1 MKLGSR
7 NARVV
12 AVAIAAVLVFALG
25 GSLLMQVTKTP
36 PIELPTASASASP
49 TASPTPGFSATG
61 SMTTGGD
68 GATATLLADG
78 RVLFAG
84 GAGSTTLQGPAINS
98 AELYDP
104 KTGAFS
110 PTGSMTA
117 ARWGHTATLLPD
129 GRVLIVGGAAGRD
142 FAIDGPLPLAVASAE
157 LYDPKTGKFTKTGA
171 MSTAREFHTATLLS
185 DGRVL
190 IAGGMYS
197 DGKPHGIS
205 PLLVTAEIYDPKTG
219 TFSPTGSMIE
229 PRAQQTATLLSDGR
243 VLIACGEDANGT
255 PITSAEL
262 FDPKTGSFSPT
273 GSASAARNTA
283 NLLPDGR
290 VLMVGITG
298 GVTSSAELYEPAS
311 GTFSQAG
318 SMVTPRY
325 TQTATLLADGRV
337 LVTGESSAEL
347 YDPASGTFSRAGTMT
362 IASSGYTATLL
373 RDGRVLMAGGAVDQY
388 GKPVTSAELYQP
400 PSIPSPSGIP
410 SPAPTASASSAAP
423 RFSMTGSMI
432 VARNWGTTAT
442 PLSDGRVLIAGG
454 VDSSGHGLT
463 AAELY
468 NPATGTF
475 SRTGSMTTPRGGHT
489 ATLLPDGRVLI
500 VGGANEP
507 TYGGPPP
514 PALASAE
521 LYDPKTGIFSR
532 TGSTA
537 TPREWH
543 TATLLPDGRVLIA
556 GGTGNHG
563 TFAASAELYNPA
575 TGKFSRTGSMATGR
589 AFDTATLLSD
599 GTVLFAGGEGAAN
612 DTYATLRSAELYAPA
627 TGKFSPTG
635 SMAAARDYGSA
646 TLLADGRV
654 LMAGGSED
662 ASAELYDPTTRTFS
676 ATGSMKAVRLGPPAT
691 VLLDGRVL
699 ITGGSGDASAELYD
713 PTNGIFSPTNGSMN
727 AVRFSH
733 TATRLPD
740 GSVLIAGGNPLGL
753 AMLMPSF
760 ASAELYQP

>member
-1 MKLGSR
+1 
-7 NARVV
+7 
-12 AVAIAAVLVFALG
+12 
-25 GSLLMQVTKTP
+25 
-36 PIELPTASASASP
+36 
-49 TASPTPGFSATG
+49 
-61 SMTTGGD
+61 MTT
-68 GATATLLADG
+68 
-78 RVLFAG
+78 
-84 GAGSTTLQGPAINS
+84 
-98 AELYDP
+98 
-104 KTGAFS
+104 
-110 PTGSMTA
+110 

-142 FAIDGPLPLAVASAE
+142 FAIDGPLPLAIASAE

-171 MSTAREFHTATLLS
+171 MSTAREFHTAALLS

-190 IAGGMYS
+190 IAGGMHS

-205 PLLVTAEIYDPKTG
+205 SLLATAEIYDPKTG
-219 TFSPTGSMIE
+219 TFSLTGSMTE
-229 PRAQQTATLLSDGR
+229 PRAQHTATLLLNGR

-290 VLMVGITG
+290 VLMVGIAG
-298 GVTSSAELYEPAS
+298 GVTSSAELYDPAS
-311 GTFSQAG
+311 GTFSQTG

-325 TQTATLLADGRV
+325 TQSSTSLADGRV
-337 LVTGESSAEL
+337 LVTGQSSAEL

-362 IASSGYTATLL
+362 IAGSGYTATLL
-373 RDGRVLMAGGAVDQY
+373 QDGRVLLAGGATDRY
-388 GKPVTSAELYQP
+388 GQAVTSAELYQP
-400 PSIPSPSGIP
+400 PSSPSPSGIP
-410 SPAPTASASSAAP
+410 GSTPTASASSPEP
-423 RFSMTGSMI
+423 RFSVTGSMI

-442 PLSDGRVLIAGG
+442 LLSDGRVLIAGG
-454 VDSSGHGLT
+454 VDSSGHGLA

-468 NPATGTF
+468 DPATGTF

-489 ATLLPDGRVLI
+489 ATLLRDGRVLI
-500 VGGANEP
+500 VGGSNEP

-521 LYDPKTGIFSR
+521 LYDPKTGMFSR

-543 TATLLPDGRVLIA
+543 TATLLSDGRVLIA
-556 GGTGNHG
+556 GGTGNQG
-563 TFAASAELYNPA
+563 TFAASAELYNP
-575 TGKFSRTGSMATGR
+575 TSGKFSRTGSMAVGR

-599 GTVLFAGGEGAAN
+599 GTVLFAGGEGASN
-612 DTYATLRSAELYAPA
+612 GTYTTLRSAELYAPA
-627 TGKFSPTG
+627 TGKFSPTA
-635 SMAAARDYGSA
+635 SMAAARNYGSA

-662 ASAELYDPTTRTFS
+662 ASAELYDPSTRTFS
-676 ATGSMKAVRLGPPAT
+676 PTGSMKAVRVGPTAT
-691 VLLDGRVL
+691 ALLDGRVL

-713 PTNGIFSPTNGSMN
+713 PTNGTFSPTNGSMN

-733 TATRLPD
+733 TATRLPN
-740 GSVLIAGGNPLGL
+740 GSVLIAGGNPLAL

>member
-7 NARVV
+7 YAPVV
-12 AVAIAAVLVFALG
+12 AVAIAVVLVAVLG

-36 PIELPTASASASP
+36 PIELPTATSSPIP
-49 TASPTPGFSATG
+49 TAAPTPGFSATG

-84 GAGSTTLQGPAINS
+84 GAGAPLQGPAINS
-98 AELYDP
+98 AELYDT

-110 PTGSMTA
+110 ATGSMTT

-129 GRVLIVGGAAGRD
+129 GRVLIAGGAGGRD
-142 FAIDGPLPLAVASAE
+142 FAIDGPLPLATASAE
-157 LYDPKTGKFTKTGA
+157 LYDPKTGRFTKTGA
-171 MSTAREFHTATLLS
+171 MSTPREFQTATLLS
-185 DGRVL
+185 DGHVL
-190 IAGGMYS
+190 IAGGMHS
-197 DGKPHGIS
+197 DGQPHGIS
-205 PLLVTAEIYDPKTG
+205 PLLATAEIYDPKTG
-219 TFSPTGSMIE
+219 TFSPTGSMTA
-229 PRAQQTATLLSDGR
+229 PRAQHTATLLSDGR

-255 PITSAEL
+255 PMTSAEL
-262 FDPKTGSFSPT
+262 FDPKAGSFSPT
-273 GSASAARNTA
+273 GSASAGRNTA

-290 VLMVGITG
+290 VLMVGIAG
-298 GVTSSAELYEPAS
+298 GVTSSAELYDPAK
-311 GTFSQAG
+311 GTFSQTG

-325 TQTATLLADGRV
+325 TQSSTSLADGRV
-337 LVTGESSAEL
+337 LVTGQSSAEL
-347 YDPASGTFSRAGTMT
+347 YDPASGTFSRAGTIT
-362 IASSGYTATLL
+362 IAGSGYTATLL
-373 RDGRVLMAGGAVDQY
+373 QDGRVLLAGGATDRY
-388 GKPVTSAELYQP
+388 GQPVTAAELYQP
-400 PSIPSPSGIP
+400 ASSPSTSGIP
-410 SPAPTASASSAAP
+410 GSTPTASMSSAAP
-423 RFSMTGSMI
+423 RFSVTGSMI

-442 PLSDGRVLIAGG
+442 SLSDGRVLIAGG
-454 VDSSGHGLT
+454 VDSSGHGLA

-468 NPATGTF
+468 SPATGTF

-489 ATLLPDGRVLI
+489 ATLLQDGRVLI
-500 VGGANEP
+500 VGGSNEP

-521 LYDPKTGIFSR
+521 LYDPKTGTFSR

-563 TFAASAELYNPA
+563 TFAASAELYDPRS
-575 TGKFSRTGSMATGR
+575 GKFSRTGSMAVGR

-612 DTYATLRSAELYAPA
+612 DTYTTLRSAELYAPA

-635 SMAAARDYGSA
+635 SMSAARDYGSA
-646 TLLADGRV
+646 TRLADGRV

-662 ASAELYDPTTRTFS
+662 ASAELYDPATRTFS
-676 ATGSMKAVRLGPPAT
+676 ATGSMKAVRLGPTAT

-713 PTNGIFSPTNGSMN
+713 PTNDTFSPTTGSMN

-740 GSVLIAGGNPLGL
+740 GRVLIAGGNPLAL